1 MRPLGFLTG
10 VVLGSAA
17 SIALVLL
24 MVVLTLALAAS
35 RQPAAVQEYPGL
47 LASAALFGLLAA
59 FSGAAFVGL
68 QRERPWR
75 WYAQAAMWLWLAGIT
90 WYFWPAGIARGMT

>member
-24 MVVLTLALAAS
+24 MVVAVFAFSAGGA
-35 RQPAAVQEYPGL
+35 PAIAHEYPGL
-47 LASAALFGLLAA
+47 LASAGLFGVLAA
-59 FSGAAFVGL
+59 AAGTAFLGL
-68 QRERPWR
+68 LRERPWR
-75 WYAQAAMWLWLAGIT
+75 FAAQAAMWILLAAIA
-90 WYFWPAGIARGMT
+90 WYYWPAGGAPGG